1 MEVVLDAVLTGQAS
15 VIPVLG
21 FATLTRFDLAQRLL
35 DSIDYPVEHLVIID
49 NSGKQEFEP
58 LVNPFLVKNLWL
70 IRVPHGLGANGAW
83 NLIIKSTPFAPYWVI
98 PNDDSWFEPG
108 ALKTIAEEVDTE
120 AFNFLD
126 IVPKWSCVIP
136 TEGSVRKAGLW
147 DEAFHPI
154 YFDDD
159 DYEWR
164 MQELGVKFNNISAK
178 VHHDNSSTLKS
189 GFNERNGFT
198 FIRNQSLLTNKKVAN
213 DTGERG
219 WSLDIRR
226 TNAWD

>member
-1 MEVVLDAVLTGQAS
+1 MELALDAIPTRAIRM
-15 VIPVLG
+15 IPVLG
-21 FATLTRFDLAQRLL
+21 FATLSRFDMAQRLL

-49 NSGKQEFEP
+49 NSGKKEFEP
-58 LVNPFLVKNLWL
+58 KANEHVKNLWL
-70 IRVPHGLGANGAW
+70 IQLPHGLGANGAW

-108 ALKTIAEEVDTE
+108 ALEKIANEVKPE
-120 AFNFLD
+120 AFNF
-126 IVPKWSCVIP
+126 VNVNPKWSCVVP
-136 TEGSVRKAGLW
+136 GEGAVAKAGLW

-164 MQELGVKFNNISAK
+164 MNKLGVEFHNIDAK

-189 GFNERNGFT
+189 GYNERNSVT
-198 FIRNQSLLTNKKVAN
+198 FSRNQSLFRSKMVSE
-213 DTGERG
+213 DTGIRG
-219 WSLDIRR
+219 WSLKVRR
-226 TNAWD
+226 DNRWD